1 MSSMKNAIRVLG
13 RHTIDMR
20 TATGKWLTAR
30 CEEYASDLGGDDAL
44 SQQQRTIVSL
54 VVFDELVLQSGQ
66 AWLNAAGRAGE
77 REAPGVPAG
86 RARADAARG
95 VDRAEAVDAGPRDL
109 MPNRGPPEKHRE
121 WQRQALRPRPGHLL
135 APDL

>member
-1 MSSMKNAIRVLG
+1 MLG

-44 SQQQRTIVSL
+44 SQQQRTIVL

-66 AWLNAAGRAGE
+66 AWLNGQDALVSARRRAFLPVVRELTQLGE
-77 REAPGVPAG
+77 SI
-86 RARADAARG
+86 ARKLSMLG
-95 VDRAEAVDAGPRDL
+95 LET
-109 MPNRGPPEKHRE
+109 
-121 WQRQALRPRPGHLL
+121 
-135 APDL
+135 